1 MRSDPQRSPPCCAYL
16 GRRAG
21 SGAIAGTRP
30 IDHDAGLATRCRR
43 WKRPTRIS
51 QI

>member
-1 MRSDPQRSPPCCAYL
+1 MRSDPQRSPPCCACL
-16 GRRAG
+16 GRR
-21 SGAIAGTRP
+21 AGTRP

>member
-21 SGAIAGTRP
+21 SGG
-30 IDHDAGLATRCRR
+30 DELGLDPSTTM
-43 WKRPTRIS
+43 PV
-51 QI
+51 